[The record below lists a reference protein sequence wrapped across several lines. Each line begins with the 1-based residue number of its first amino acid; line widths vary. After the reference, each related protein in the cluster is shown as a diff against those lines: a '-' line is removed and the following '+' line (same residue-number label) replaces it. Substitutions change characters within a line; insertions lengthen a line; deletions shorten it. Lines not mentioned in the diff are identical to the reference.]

1 MPGSFASA
9 EMKPPKPKG
18 RPHKMGDTAQQRP
31 LLTAPPLK
39 PREWHKV
46 KVKRTEGDD
55 SGRAEAKRRQVSHLH
70 LEGSS
75 KLPVRD
81 IRGTLAEC

>member
-18 RPHKMGDTAQQRP
+18 RPRKMGDTAQGRP

-46 KVKRTEGDD
+46 KVKRTDGDD
-55 SGRAEAKRRQVSHLH
+55 AGRVEAKRRQVSH
-70 LEGSS
+70 
-75 KLPVRD
+75 
-81 IRGTLAEC
+81 